1 MLAPPEMEL
10 PTMAKTQTKSHHV
23 VTICHTCAHA
33 DECHEPGRT
42 ECPRF
47 SKYVPETP
55 DALAVFTID
64 GKRCQPLRI
73 VKAPPYQNAPTFEAK
88 ARCLCPPPR
97 TGAVLTLAGEDHPI
111 MPAPYGWQCS
121 FKTRI
126 GRDVFKGF
134 ARLTVAGWSC
144 HATVRLSFIYR
155 ARLEE
160 GAA

>member
-1 MLAPPEMEL
+1 
-10 PTMAKTQTKSHHV
+10 MAKTQTQTKSHHV

-88 ARCLCPPPR
+88 ARYLCHAPKQTAELSL
-97 TGAVLTLAGEDHPI
+97 TGSGEYQLT
-111 MPAPYGWQCS
+111 PAPHGYQTG
-121 FKTRI
+121 FKVRL
-126 GRDVFKGF
+126 GRDVYRGF
-134 ARLTVAGWSC
+134 GRLTTDGITC
-144 HATVRLSFIYR
+144 HATVRLSFLYR
-155 ARLEE
+155 AYPDEIE
-160 GAA
+160 GGRE